1 MPVNKKSKR
10 VSKSNQKNTVTATN
24 PPIPVDVDNE
34 KPKRPK
40 YMDRRKVN
48 LRNRAEILKQK
59 YPDMKNV
66 PRTLTKKH
74 RAALV
79 QVYKRSQTG
88 LEAAQELPNQ
98 GGSLVKNGSRI
109 KSMPEVSEDR
119 RKEVARTL
127 EGMSNSD
134 PICID

>member
-1 MPVNKKSKR
+1 MPIKKKMSKR
-10 VSKSNQKNTVTATN
+10 VSKHIKKNTVTATN
-24 PPIPVDVDNE
+24 PPMPVDGDNE

-40 YMDRRKVN
+40 YMERRKVK
-48 LRNRAEILKQK
+48 NRANTLKQT
-59 YPDMKNV
+59 YPDMKNI

-79 QVYKRSQTG
+79 QVYKRSRTG
-88 LEAAQELPNQ
+88 LQAAQELPNQ

-109 KSMPEVSEDR
+109 KSTPEVSEDR
-119 RKEVARTL
+119 RKEVARNL
-127 EGMSNSD
+127 GGMSNSD